1 MKIKILIVGMTNS
14 IHLSRWIEHLYN
26 YKKLEVYVFPIFPVK
41 PHPLLKKI
49 SNINNRHS
57 NIKIF
62 KFFSNNFFNYYF
74 HKIFYFLFKDN
85 FTLYWLKKCII
96 SVNPK
101 YVHSHELTTSSIVCL
116 KLKNKLKEKF
126 PKWIVSNW
134 GSDLYF
140 FYKIPFFKKNLNLI
154 LKHANFYSAECYRDY
169 FLAKKIGVKAKFL
182 DCVLNSGGI
191 DIKKIEIKNQSIKPS
206 KRKLIMIKGYQG
218 LLGMGLHA
226 IKALELISN
235 ELKDFKIIIYS
246 AEKEVINY
254 YQKIKNKINLSIDI
268 FPINH
273 NLDQSQMYKYF
284 SKSRVYLGISRSDG
298 VSTSLLEAM
307 ALGTFPI
314 QSATS
319 CAEEWIKNGKSGFIV
334 KNNISIISQKLL
346 KAVKDDNLVNNASK
360 INLNIIKKK
369 ANSKKVKRIIRNFYK

>member
-1 MKIKILIVGMTNS
+1 MKNKILIVGMINS

-26 YKKLEVYVFPIFPVK
+26 YKNLEVYVFPIFPVK

-49 SNINNRHS
+49 SNLNKRYS
-57 NIKIF
+57 NIKILD
-62 KFFSNNFFNYYF
+62 FFPHNFLNYYF
-74 HKIFYFLFKDN
+74 HKIFYFLFKDS
-85 FTLYWLKKCII
+85 FTLYWLKKCINSI
-96 SVNPK
+96 NPK
-101 YVHSHELTTSSIVCL
+101 YVHSHELTTSSIMCL
-116 KLKNKLKEKF
+116 KLKEKLKEKF

-140 FYKIPFFKKNLNLI
+140 FYKVPFFKKNLNQI

-169 FLAKKIGVKAKFL
+169 LLAKKIGIKAKFL

-191 DIKKIEIKNQSIKPS
+191 DIKKIEVKKRYIKPS

-218 LLGMGLHA
+218 LLGMGLYA
-226 IKALELISN
+226 IKALESISN
-235 ELKDFKIIIYS
+235 ELRDFKIVIYS
-246 AEKEVINY
+246 ADKEVISY
-254 YQKIKNKINLSIDI
+254 YKKIKNKLKLSIDI

-284 SKSRVYLGISRSDG
+284 SKARIYLGISRSDG

-314 QSATS
+314 QSSTS
-319 CAEEWIKNGKSGFIV
+319 CADEWIKNGKSGFLV

-346 KAVKDDNLVNNASK
+346 KALKDDNLVNNASK
-360 INLNIIKKK
+360 INLNTIKKK
-369 ANSKKVKRIIRNFYK
+369 ANSKKVRAIIRNFYK